1 MSSISDVINL
11 YDSFNKLFKTKI
23 YIKGNNIVLE
33 LESDNEQY
41 SKEYNFDQLQSIQ
54 RYFNMPGNL
63 EEALK
68 DLNDLFKNEYS
79 IEEKAKEDCII
90 PLKSK
95 AE

>member
-41 SKEYNFDQLQSIQ
+41 SKEYNFDQLQNIQ

-79 IEEKAKEDCII
+79 IEEKAKEDCLI